1 MSDVQQQDLRKSG
14 ITPQL
19 EWSRSQLIYR
29 HLVDPATIPRRD
41 HFQIILCPPPS
52 FSRGGRSW
60 SSKINDRQRSP
71 PPRSSDQKICKENPF
86 KPCSLIFRPSTLHL
100 NSLRWGVWSHMSLW
114 LSNLAFFCL
123 LVSFMFFVFFTSVW
137 IRDMSLC
144 HQPPLVPNE
153 TVGKEQSITSL
164 CPNPC
169 LDRRLHQFYRP
180 FPPLLAKGLF
190 RKSCFWQLCA
200 TPYKQVSWAQTS
212 FSTSLQQIWKAK
224 RVLMLNLWKL
234 NEKNHLRVVC
244 KKVKTASP
252 KATPFSFGFVWE
264 AAMPPP
270 PPPAPAAAPWKP
282 AAHQSRQSSLIA
294 QQLSNDYA

>member
-1 MSDVQQQDLRKSG
+1 MVTITTYISPPGRPSNYPTSRPFSDNSLTSPLFQPR
-14 ITPQL
+14 
-19 EWSRSQLIYR
+19 W
-29 HLVDPATIPRRD
+29 TIMIFED
-41 HFQIILCPPPS
+41 Q
-52 FSRGGRSW
+52 W
-60 SSKINDRQRSP
+60 SSKITASSFIWSENLQREIPSNSVVQCLGLP
-71 PPRSSDQKICKENPF
+71 HFTKILFTLKFWPLGFLVSCVSLAI
-86 KPCSLIFRPSTLHL
+86 KPCIFRLLVPF
-100 NSLRWGVWSHMSLW
+100 M
-114 LSNLAFFCL
+114 FFCL
-123 LVSFMFFVFFTSVW
+123 FDIGLNQRHVPV
-137 IRDMSLC
+137 C
-144 HQPPLVPNE
+144 HQPPLVTNE

-212 FSTSLQQIWKAK
+212 FSASLQQIWKAK
-224 RVLMLNLWKL
+224 RFLMLNLWKL

-264 AAMPPP
+264 AAMLPLPPL
-270 PPPAPAAAPWKP
+270 PPAPAAAPWKP
-282 AAHQSRQSSLIA
+282 AAHQSRQSSLPA
-294 QQLSNDYA
+294 QQLSNDHA